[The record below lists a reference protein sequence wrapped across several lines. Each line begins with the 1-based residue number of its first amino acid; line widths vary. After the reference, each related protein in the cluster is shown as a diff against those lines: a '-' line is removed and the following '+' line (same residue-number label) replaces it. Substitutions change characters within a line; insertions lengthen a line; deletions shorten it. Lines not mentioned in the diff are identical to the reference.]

1 MMGDYVIIYDS
12 YKDDTTRIAKNRAP
26 EVGAKA
32 IGVAS
37 IGELERELTALLK
50 SGAKIDRLLFY
61 THGEPGVIFLGT
73 SNLTSSGVYSLAG
86 KGFEHLFLPDAR
98 INFDGCNIAEVKK
111 GCEVGTACANTDNGA
126 VFLTAVAKTFLF
138 KAGGRVVGWDSAG
151 WGFSRFGG
159 SVMHHWNGN
168 ATHVFINN
176 GGSQIRYAVGRQ
188 ERPNPLGR
196 WEVEVDK
203 QIFYYRFDQP
213 NKVGY
218 TDKNKYRA
226 GVSTPLGKG
235 TWKMDGTGLNIAWET
250 GEKEIWDV
258 PLFSE
263 YQTGTAFDTMGFDLS
278 VVARTV
284 PLNF

>member
-12 YKDDTTRIAKNRAP
+12 YKSDTTRITKNRAP

-61 THGEPGVIFLGT
+61 THGEPGRILLGT
-73 SNLTSSGVYSLAG
+73 SYLTPSGVYSLAG

-111 GCEVGTACANTDNGA
+111 GCEVGTACASTDNGA

-138 KAGGRVVGWDSAG
+138 KAGGRVVGWDSPG
-151 WGFSRFGG
+151 WGFSKFGG
-159 SVMHHWNGN
+159 SVMHHWNGT
-168 ATHVFINN
+168 ATYVFISK

-188 ERPNPLGR
+188 ERPDPLGR
-196 WEVEVDK
+196 WEVEIDK
-203 QIFYYRFDQP
+203 QIFYYRFDRP
-213 NKVGY
+213 DKVGF
-218 TDKNKYRA
+218 TDRSKYRSGSSA
-226 GVSTPLGKG
+226 PLGKG
-235 TWKMDGTGLNIAWET
+235 TWKMGGTGLNIAWET

-258 PLFSE
+258 PLFSD
-263 YQTGTAFDTMGFDLS
+263 YQTGTAFDAVGFDLS